1 MNSKSLRS
9 PLGKVKGLGS
19 AKSGTHHF
27 VVQRLTAL
35 ALVPITIW
43 FCFSLAAMPQMDY
56 ANFISWLQSPVSASL
71 MIITVLVTFYHAY
84 LGLQVVIEDYISD
97 HATRLAAIIA
107 VQFICI
113 LMGVIGVVSVLKI
126 ATGGAA

>member
-1 MNSKSLRS
+1 MNSNSLRS

-19 AKSGTHHF
+19 AKSGTEHF
-27 VVQRLTAL
+27 IAQRLSAL
-35 ALVPITIW
+35 ALVPLTIW

-56 ANFISWLQSPVSASL
+56 ANFTGWLQSPLNVSL
-71 MIITVLVTFYHAY
+71 MILTVLATFYHAY
-84 LGLQVVIEDYISD
+84 LGLQVVIEDYVSD
-97 HATRLAAIIA
+97 HALRLTSIII

-113 LMGVIGVVSVLKI
+113 LVSVIGVVSVFKI